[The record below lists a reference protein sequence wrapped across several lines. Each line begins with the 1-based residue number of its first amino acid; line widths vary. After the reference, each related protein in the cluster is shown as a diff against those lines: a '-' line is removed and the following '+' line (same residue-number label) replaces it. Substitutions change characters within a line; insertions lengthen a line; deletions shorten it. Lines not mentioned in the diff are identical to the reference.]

1 MVKIYYFYG
10 EPDYYIYGK
19 NLFSLMVNN
28 LLHLSLIFITFMV
41 GITFMVIDFYY
52 IYGGYYICGWLLH
65 LWTISWRFPVVPT
78 VHICHGWFLQ
88 VNNLLVVVQPIRV
101 ADASGCRNEQKE
113 VLKAVVPFI
122 LFPISLLFYP
132 SLPSHFNACSSWR
145 STKKFKTKLKVLDD
159 RWTEV
164 FFLVL
169 ERTLGAYLF

>member
-10 EPDYYIYGK
+10 EPDYYIYRW
-19 NLFSLMVNN
+19 F
-28 LLHLSLIFITFMV
+28 
-41 GITFMVIDFYY
+41 
-52 IYGGYYICGWLLH
+52 LLH
-65 LWTISWRFPVVPT
+65 LWWVLHLWLIITFMDDHRSWRFPVVPT

-169 ERTLGAYLF
+169 ERKLGAYSF

>member
-1 MVKIYYFYG
+1 MV
-10 EPDYYIYGK
+10 
-19 NLFSLMVNN
+19 
-28 LLHLSLIFITFMV
+28 
-41 GITFMVIDFYY
+41 DFYY
-52 IYGGYYICGWLLH
+52 IYGGYYIYGWLLLH
-65 LWTISWRFPVVPT
+65 LWLVLNLWLIITFMDDLMEVPSVPT
-78 VHICHGWFLQ
+78 VHVCHGWFLQ

-101 ADASGCRNEQKE
+101 ADANGCRNEQKE

-145 STKKFKTKLKVLDD
+145 STKKFKTNLKVLDD

-169 ERTLGAYLF
+169 ERKITRKSSYNKPPRGLFILNN